1 MAENTASVADQIAEA
16 LSPHL
21 GAHTADVVARH
32 LCAKYEVGEA
42 ASPEKRQE
50 LQEFLRRGL
59 VAYLGTEAAGR
70 VAAEC
75 LDRVGGTAGG
85 S

>member
-1 MAENTASVADQIAEA
+1 MANVSVAESIAES

-32 LCAKYEVGEA
+32 LCAKYEVSDD
-42 ASPEKRQE
+42 ASAEE
-50 LQEFLRRGL
+50 LQKLQDFLRRGL
-59 VAYLGTEAAGR
+59 VAYLGAEAAER

-75 LDRVGGTAGG
+75 LDRVRSGAASG
-85 S
+85 